1 MTKYIFTRDLPPTTW
16 RNGDTYNYYENGDD
30 DVIVATWLALGY
42 IEEVKEEEVKEEEWP
57 KNEDEYYAVY
67 EDFKGNT
74 IITQD
79 RFHSYDVI
87 DMSRKKLGNCY
98 RTEAEAL
105 EAKAR
110 VERAYKG
117 I

>member
-1 MTKYIFTRDLPPTTW
+1 MTKYIFTRDLPPMKYKK
-16 RNGDTYNYYENGDD
+16 GDKMDKHLHGEALW
-30 DVIVATWLALGY
+30 ATWLALGY
-42 IEEVKEEEVKEEEWP
+42 IEEVKYEEFP
-57 KNEDEYYAVY
+57 S
-67 EDFKGNT
+67 KGMWYKWIDVCGKIHTDLWNDTLDDLSRNT
-74 IITQD
+74 
-79 RFHSYDVI
+79 V
-87 DMSRKKLGNCY
+87 GNCY